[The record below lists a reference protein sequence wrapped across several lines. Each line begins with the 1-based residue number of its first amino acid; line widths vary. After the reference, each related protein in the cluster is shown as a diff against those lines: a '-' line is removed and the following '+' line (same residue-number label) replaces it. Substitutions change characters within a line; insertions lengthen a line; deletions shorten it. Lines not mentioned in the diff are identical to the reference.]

1 MSEKTPLYALIPSY
15 EPTDV
20 LVSLAAELKDAGFS
34 VLIVDD
40 GSGEAYQS
48 VFAAAAEYGTL
59 LSYVPNKGKGHALK
73 AGLQWI
79 KDHAEDGSIIV
90 TLDSDGQ
97 HTVKDSL
104 AVAELA
110 AKAPGALT
118 LGVRSFGEGTPAR
131 SQFGNTVTRWVY
143 RFASGVKVSDTQTG
157 LRAFGTELL
166 PFLLSVEGDRYEY
179 EMHMLL
185 DAPKAG
191 IAIQEQ
197 SIETI
202 YHDNNSG
209 SHFHTIRDSIRVYSR
224 ILKFAASSLTGF
236 IIDYVL
242 YSLLVVVLAGL
253 GVWTVPTANVSAR
266 VVSASCNF
274 AINKRFVFRSKES
287 VPKTGARYL
296 ILAGVILVL
305 NTLFVSWL
313 VNIVGWNKYG
323 AKLLT
328 EVLFFLFSYFAQRS
342 WVFKERKDLPATTDK
357 KSRHIGTK
365 LYISAL
371 ILFSVYILLEAFV
384 LPKSIIVVEDTETE
398 APALTEEAVITDTT
412 YRGNGIN
419 ISISHHRAYDTDLYV
434 ADILLEDP
442 AHLRT
447 AFAKN
452 TYGKNLLEPT
462 SVIGEAHGAILA
474 INGDYYSVRD
484 GYVIRNGV
492 LYRDSSSSDRQECVV
507 LYQDGTMTIVKEKD
521 SSAQELYE
529 NGAVQ
534 ILSFGP
540 GLILDGEII
549 YDRIKGMGKE
559 LTRHPRTAIGYYGGC
574 HYVMVVA
581 DGRTETSQGLTVE
594 QLTDFMYKLG
604 IQTAYNLDGG
614 GSATMVFDGKVVNQ
628 PTDGHNIEERNV
640 SDIVYIG

>member
-40 GSGEAYQS
+40 GSGEAYS
-48 VFAAAAEYGTL
+48 EVFSAAAAHGTL
-59 LSYVPNKGKGHALK
+59 LSYMPNQGKGHALK
-73 AGLQWI
+73 TGLQWL
-79 KDHAEDGSIIV
+79 HENAPDGSIIV

-104 AVAELA
+104 AVAALA

-118 LGVRSFGEGTPAR
+118 LGVRSFGEGTPVR

-143 RFASGVKVSDTQTG
+143 RLTSGVKVSDTQTG

-166 PFLLSVEGDRYEY
+166 PFLLGIEGERYEY

-197 SIETI
+197 GIETI

-236 IIDYVL
+236 VIDYAL

-253 GVWTVPTANVSAR
+253 GAWTVPTANVSAR

-274 AINKRFVFRSKES
+274 AINKRLVFRSRES
-287 VPKTGARYL
+287 VSATGARYL

-305 NTLFVSWL
+305 NTAFISLL
-313 VNIVGWNKYG
+313 VNVLSWNKFL
-323 AKLLT
+323 AKLVT
-328 EVLFFLFSYFAQRS
+328 EVLFFLFSYFAQRF
-342 WVFKERKDLPATTDK
+342 WVFRERSAELKPRSKTRLFSAV
-357 KSRHIGTK
+357 
-365 LYISAL
+365 YIALL
-371 ILFSVYILLEAFV
+371 ILFSVYVLLDAFL
-384 LPKSIIVVEDTETE
+384 LPKSITVVEEENT

-419 ISISHHRAYDTDLYV
+419 ISISHHRAYDSDVYV
-434 ADILLEDP
+434 ADILLDDP

-452 TYGKNLLEPT
+452 TFGKNLLEPT
-462 SVIGEAHGAILA
+462 SAIGEAHGAILA
-474 INGDYYSVRD
+474 INGDYYSVRE

-492 LYRDSSSSDRQECVV
+492 LYRDSGSDGRQECAVF
-507 LYQDGTMTIVKEKD
+507 YADGTMTVMKEED
-521 SSAQELYE
+521 TSAQKLQED
-529 NGAVQ
+529 GAVQ
-534 ILSFGP
+534 VLSFGP
-540 GLILDGEII
+540 GLILDGEIL
-549 YDRIKGMGKE
+549 YDRIKGVGKE

-574 HYVMVVA
+574 H
-581 DGRTETSQGLTVE
+581 
-594 QLTDFMYKLG
+594 
-604 IQTAYNLDGG
+604 
-614 GSATMVFDGKVVNQ
+614 
-628 PTDGHNIEERNV
+628 
-640 SDIVYIG
+640 

>member
-40 GSGEAYQS
+40 GSGESYS
-48 VFAAAAEYGTL
+48 EIFSAAAAHGTL
-59 LSYVPNKGKGHALK
+59 LSYMPNQGKGHALK
-73 AGLQWI
+73 TGLQWL
-79 KDHAEDGSIIV
+79 HENALDGSIIV

-143 RFASGVKVSDTQTG
+143 RLASGVKVSDTQTG

-166 PFLLSVEGDRYEY
+166 PFLLGIEGERYEY

-191 IAIQEQ
+191 ITIQEQ
-197 SIETI
+197 GIETI

-209 SHFHTIRDSIRVYSR
+209 SHFHTIRDSLRVYSR
-224 ILKFAASSLTGF
+224 ILKFAASSLTSF
-236 IIDYVL
+236 LIDYVL
-242 YSLLVVVLAGL
+242 YSILVIAAAGL
-253 GVWTVPTANVSAR
+253 GAWAVPTANVSAR

-274 AINKRFVFRSKES
+274 AINKRFVFRNKDS
-287 VPKTGARYL
+287 VLKTGTQYFL
-296 ILAGVILVL
+296 LAAVILLL
-305 NTLFVSWL
+305 NTAFISLL
-313 VNIVGWNKYG
+313 VNVLGWNKFL

-328 EVLFFLFSYFAQRS
+328 EILFFLFSYFAQRF
-342 WVFKERKDLPATTDK
+342 WVFGE
-357 KSRHIGTK
+357 KSGKQKPRSKCK
-365 LYISAL
+365 LFSAVYITLL
-371 ILFSVYILLEAFV
+371 ILFSVYVLLEVFV
-384 LPKSIIVVEDTETE
+384 LPKSIAVVEEETK
-398 APALTEEAVITDTT
+398 APAMTEEAVITDTT

-419 ISISHHRAYDTDLYV
+419 ISISRHRAYDSDIYV
-434 ADILLEDP
+434 ADIILEDP

-452 TYGKNLLEPT
+452 TFGKNLLEPT

-492 LYRDSSSSDRQECVV
+492 LYRDSGNSDRQECMVI
-507 LYQDGTMTIVKEKD
+507 YADGTMTVMKED
-521 SSAQELYE
+521 STTAQELYE

-534 ILSFGP
+534 VLSFGP
-540 GLILDGEII
+540 GLILDGEVI
-549 YDRIKGMGKE
+549 YDRLKGMGKE
-559 LTRHPRTAIGYYGGC
+559 MTRHPRTAIGYYGGC
-574 HYVMVVA
+574 HYAMIVA

-594 QLTDFMYKLG
+594 QLTNFMDNLG
-604 IQTAYNLDGG
+604 IRTAYNLDGG
-614 GSATMVFDGKVVNQ
+614 GSATMVFNGKLVNQ

>member
-40 GSGEAYQS
+40 GSGEAYS
-48 VFAAAAEYGTL
+48 EVFSAAAAHGTL
-59 LSYVPNKGKGHALK
+59 LSYMPNQGKGHALK
-73 AGLQWI
+73 TGLQWL
-79 KDHAEDGSIIV
+79 HENAPDGSIIV

-104 AVAELA
+104 AVAALA

-143 RFASGVKVSDTQTG
+143 RLTSGVKVSDTQTG

-166 PFLLSVEGDRYEY
+166 PFLLGIEGERYEY

-197 SIETI
+197 GIETI

-236 IIDYVL
+236 VIDYAL

-253 GVWTVPTANVSAR
+253 GAWTVPTANVSAR

-274 AINKRFVFRSKES
+274 AINKRLVFRSRES
-287 VPKTGARYL
+287 VCATGARYL

-305 NTLFVSWL
+305 NTAFISLL
-313 VNIVGWNKYG
+313 VNVLSWNKFL
-323 AKLLT
+323 AKLVT
-328 EVLFFLFSYFAQRS
+328 EVLFFLFSYFAQRF
-342 WVFKERKDLPATTDK
+342 WVFRERSAELKPRSKTRLFSAV
-357 KSRHIGTK
+357 
-365 LYISAL
+365 YIALL
-371 ILFSVYILLEAFV
+371 ILFSVYVLLDAFL
-384 LPKSIIVVEDTETE
+384 LPKSITVVEEENT

-419 ISISHHRAYDTDLYV
+419 ISISHHRAYDSDVYV
-434 ADILLEDP
+434 ADILLDDP

-452 TYGKNLLEPT
+452 TFGKNLLEPT
-462 SVIGEAHGAILA
+462 SAIGEAHGAILA
-474 INGDYYSVRD
+474 INGDYYSVRE

-492 LYRDSSSSDRQECVV
+492 LYRDSGSSGRQECAVF
-507 LYQDGTMTIVKEKD
+507 YADGTMTVMKEED
-521 SSAQELYE
+521 TSAQKLHED
-529 NGAVQ
+529 GAVQ
-534 ILSFGP
+534 VLSFGP
-540 GLILDGEII
+540 GLILDGEIL
-549 YDRIKGMGKE
+549 YDRIKGVGKE

-594 QLTDFMYKLG
+594 QLTDFMHRLG
-604 IQTAYNLDGG
+604 VRTAYNLDGG
-614 GSATMVFDGKVVNQ
+614 GSATMVFNGKLVNQ

>member
-40 GSGEAYQS
+40 GSGEAYS
-48 VFAAAAEYGTL
+48 EVFSSAAAHGTL
-59 LSYVPNKGKGHALK
+59 LSYMPNQGKGHALK
-73 AGLQWI
+73 TGLQWL
-79 KDHAEDGSIIV
+79 HENAADGSIIV

-104 AVAELA
+104 AVAALA

-143 RFASGVKVSDTQTG
+143 RLSSGVKVSDTQTG

-166 PFLLSVEGDRYEY
+166 PFLLNVEGERYEY

-191 IAIQEQ
+191 ISIQEQ
-197 SIETI
+197 GIETI

-224 ILKFAASSLTGF
+224 ILKFAVSSLTGF
-236 IIDYVL
+236 VIDYAL

-253 GVWTVPTANVSAR
+253 GAWTVPTANVSAR

-274 AINKRFVFRSKES
+274 AINKRLVFRSRES
-287 VPKTGARYL
+287 VCATGARYL

-305 NTLFVSWL
+305 NTAFISLL
-313 VNIVGWNKYG
+313 VNVLGWNKFL
-323 AKLLT
+323 AKLVT
-328 EVLFFLFSYFAQRS
+328 EVLFFLFSYFAQRF
-342 WVFKERKDLPATTDK
+342 WVFQERSAEPKPRSKTRLFSAV
-357 KSRHIGTK
+357 
-365 LYISAL
+365 YIALL
-371 ILFSVYILLEAFV
+371 ILFSVYVLLDAFL
-384 LPKSIIVVEDTETE
+384 LPKSITVVEEEST

-419 ISISHHRAYDTDLYV
+419 ISISHHRAYDSDVYV
-434 ADILLEDP
+434 ADILLDDP

-452 TYGKNLLEPT
+452 TFGKNLLEPT
-462 SVIGEAHGAILA
+462 SAIGEAHGAILA

-492 LYRDSSSSDRQECVV
+492 LYRDSGSGGRQECAVF
-507 LYQDGTMTIVKEKD
+507 YADGTMTVMKEED
-521 SSAQELYE
+521 TSAQKLYE
-529 NGAVQ
+529 DGAVQ
-534 ILSFGP
+534 VLSFGP
-540 GLILDGEII
+540 GLILDGEIL
-549 YDRIKGMGKE
+549 YDRIKGVGKE

-594 QLTDFMYKLG
+594 QLTDFMHRLG
-604 IQTAYNLDGG
+604 VRTAYNLDGG
-614 GSATMVFDGKVVNQ
+614 GSATMVFNGKLVNQ